1 MAGISGAVVVSVF
14 ASDLIGTFVLPRTV
28 PATAVIL
35 SEPPTARLSRQ
46 SAPNLQKA
54 CPRPVIDV
62 GAILN
67 AKSQQI
73 SPLVT
78 KLSKISERISSVT
91 SPISALKSRA
101 YKTLGIECLFP
112 KLIRPFQPIFKYT
125 RCRLGL
131 TNDGFMNT
139 PSCDASTC
147 VNATVEIKEITRDK
161 GLPNLDFMMEGRVNT
176 MDDCF
181 ADMDKVI
188 YGARVVAKLV
198 DDQPCDDPKYES
210 MCQEAIE
217 QKRMILEDNC
227 ETSRYVQ
234 I

>member
-112 KLIRPFQPIFKYT
+112 RLIRPFQPIFKYT

-176 MDDCF
+176 MDDWF
-181 ADMDKVI
+181 TDMDKVI
-188 YGARVVAKLV
+188 YGARVRAKLV
-198 DDQPCDDPKYES
+198 DDRPCDDPKYES
-210 MCQEAIE
+210 ICQEAIE